1 MQMIKTVQRSVWI
14 VIRAVLSGLI
24 ISTFAG
30 STVFAELARLNGRF
44 HPELPWAACVNLL
57 WLGLVAV
64 WLNGWGWPRSTSAVR
79 NYSLRL
85 WRPPRP
91 WESDRT
97 PGILLP
103 MALIGAIYVYF
114 IVVATLIGGGPPPDL
129 SAYPTTAMRL
139 SALIM
144 GALSSGVGEE
154 MAFRG
159 YMQSQLERFG
169 PAFAIGV
176 TSVVFMLAHAPQD
189 LQQFVRLALG
199 YLILGLLWGA
209 LAYRA
214 GTILP
219 GMLLHVAGDLA
230 AGYFVYLGGRGD
242 LLFVH

>member
-1 MQMIKTVQRSVWI
+1 MQVMKRLQMSVWV
-14 VIRAVLSGLI
+14 VIRAIASGLI
-24 ISTFAG
+24 ISIMAG
-30 STVFAELARLNGRF
+30 STVFAELTKLNAKF

-57 WLGLVAV
+57 WLALGVL
-64 WLNGWGWPRSTSAVR
+64 WLNGRGWPRSTSAFR
-79 NYSLRL
+79 HHSLRL
-85 WRPPRP
+85 WRPPQP
-91 WESDRT
+91 WGSDRT
-97 PGILLP
+97 LGVLIL
-103 MALIGAIYVYF
+103 MAVIAAIYTYF
-114 IVVATLIGGGPPPDL
+114 IVGVTLVGGRPPPDL
-129 SAYPTTAMRL
+129 SAYPTTGMRF

-144 GALSSGVGEE
+144 GALLSGVGEE

-169 PAFAIGV
+169 PIFAIGV
-176 TSVVFMLAHAPQD
+176 TSLVFMLAHAPQD
-189 LQQFVRLALG
+189 VHQFVRLAVG
-199 YLILGLLWGA
+199 YFVLALLWGA